1 MSKLNIRISYKDACI
16 LKHALRDKIKIN
28 QEVLNAV
35 EVAIKG
41 LDESQYTVDAY
52 KKQKKK
58 LSEEKAALERFTEQI
73 NQCEIKYGRNVF
85 KEV

>member
-41 LDESQYTVDAY
+41 LDESQYTVDSY
-52 KKQKKK
+52 KKQKKE
-58 LSEEKAALERFTEQI
+58 LSEEEAALERFTDQI
-73 NQCEIKYGRNVF
+73 NSKFIKC
-85 KEV
+85 

>member
-1 MSKLNIRISYKDACI
+1 MSKLNLKLSYKDACI

-52 KKQKKK
+52 KKQKKE
-58 LSEEKAALERFTEQI
+58 LAEEKAALERFTDQI
-73 NQCEIKYGRNVF
+73 NSKFIKC
-85 KEV
+85 